1 MIKPNIA
8 WLEANGAAMMSI
20 MPDES
25 ASADAVVGRTHM
37 RYDCSR

>member
-1 MIKPNIA
+1 MKPNIA
-8 WLEANGAAMMSI
+8 LLKANGMVMMSI

-25 ASADAVVGRTHM
+25 AGTGVVVGRTHM